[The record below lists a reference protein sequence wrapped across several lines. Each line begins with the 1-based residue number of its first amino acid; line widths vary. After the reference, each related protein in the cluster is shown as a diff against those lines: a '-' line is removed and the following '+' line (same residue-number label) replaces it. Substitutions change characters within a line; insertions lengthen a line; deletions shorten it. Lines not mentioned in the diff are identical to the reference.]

1 MCGIFSILNNHYDS
15 TLVKDNF
22 NKGKKRGPENS
33 KLVKINNVILGFHRL
48 AINGYNDI
56 NSNQPFNVNN
66 IHLICNGE
74 IYNWKELYNIVNVKP
89 TSKSDCEII
98 IHLYKKYGIKQAL
111 QMLDG
116 VFSFL
121 LYDANEKKIFIARD
135 TYGVRPL
142 FIKED
147 FKQNP
152 ASFEEM
158 SAICIASEIKQL
170 VGLDQKNNIK
180 QFTPGTYSVY
190 NINDLF
196 TICTIKEE
204 VFSKCLSFPTSFS
217 DKFSE
222 KEINKACKNIRT
234 SLVSS
239 VVKRIDNTQREVAC
253 LLSGGLD
260 SSLIAALVNKHKKDN
275 EKLSTWS
282 IGLEGSEDLK
292 YARLVAKHIDSDH
305 HEIVVTE
312 EHFLSFIERVIY
324 DIESYDTTTVRAS
337 MGNWLISKYIAEN
350 SNCKVVF
357 NGDGSDE
364 VCGGYM
370 YFHLAPDSIEFD
382 KECRKLLN
390 NIHYFDV
397 LRSDRSISSH
407 GLEARTPFLDK
418 SFVETYLSIN
428 PNMRNHVFMGKCEK
442 YLLRRAFSGTDLL
455 PNSVLWRTK
464 EAFSDGVS
472 SNKKSWFSI
481 LQDHIQNN
489 IFKTTSNK
497 MLNSQ
502 KIFYTF
508 NEPKTLEQ
516 LHYRMIFESYYPSQ
530 SHLIPSFWMPNYTN
544 ATDASARTLDIYKK
558 HKCKK
563 EKCKKEKSI
572 ELF

>member
-1 MCGIFSILNNHYDS
+1 
-15 TLVKDNF
+15 
-22 NKGKKRGPENS
+22 
-33 KLVKINNVILGFHRL
+33 
-48 AINGYNDI
+48 
-56 NSNQPFNVNN
+56 
-66 IHLICNGE
+66 
-74 IYNWKELYNIVNVKP
+74 
-89 TSKSDCEII
+89 
-98 IHLYKKYGIKQAL
+98 
-111 QMLDG
+111 MLDG
-116 VFSFL
+116 VFAFL
-121 LYDANEKKIFIARD
+121 LYDANVNKIYIARD

-147 FKQNP
+147 YKKNP
-152 ASFEEM
+152 LSFEEM
-158 SAICIASEIKQL
+158 SAICIASELKQL
-170 VGLDQKNNIK
+170 VGLDDHDNIK

-190 NINDLF
+190 NINHLF
-196 TICTIKEE
+196 TTCCIKEE
-204 VFSKCLSFPTSFS
+204 VFSKCLSFPKSFS
-217 DKFSE
+217 KELSE
-222 KEINKACKNIRT
+222 NDINNACKDIRKSLT
-234 SLVSS
+234 SAVI
-239 VVKRIDNTQREVAC
+239 KRIDNTQRDIAC

-260 SSLIAALVNKHKKDN
+260 SSLIAALVNKYKKKD

-282 IGLEGSEDLK
+282 IGLPDSVDLK
-292 YARLVAKHIDSDH
+292 YARIVAKHLNSNH

-312 EHFLSFIERVIY
+312 EHFLSFIEKVIY

-337 MGNWLISKYIAEN
+337 IGNWLISKYISEN

-428 PNMRNHVFMGKCEK
+428 PNLRNHAFMGKCEK
-442 YLLRRAFSGTDLL
+442 YLLRRAFSGNNLL
-455 PNSVLWRTK
+455 PDSVLWRAK

-481 LQDHIQNN
+481 LQNHIQEK
-489 IFKTTSNK
+489 IFKAEGNK
-497 MLNSQ
+497 MLYSQ
-502 KIFYTF
+502 KIFYTL

-530 SHLIPSFWMPNYTN
+530 SHLIPHFWMPNYTN

-558 HKCKK
+558 TK
-563 EKCKKEKSI
+563 EKQNVYKMYEPCMKNA
-572 ELF
+572 